1 MKLDKEQKKELRN
14 LIVAYAKKLG
24 YKARQNTIFRVKD
37 AAMVYCDFLV
47 VDSKKLVYRVNIKN
61 YDYDD
66 IFWKIMQMTSNS
78 KEPDSLRAV
87 GAFQAPTITV
97 KTGQITWKLLYRGL
111 LEKQIS
117 INEIIEYAKE
127 QLEKG
132 DDRIEICELAGSSD
146 YDLEDVMDTLYELA
160 KEEKN
165 PDDLE
170 DRKLRAARVN
180 KFLKDKNTN
189 CIDGLMGLTEL
200 WLELGCTADSP
211 HIIQGKD
218 NSISPVEY
226 YTDANYNYLY
236 EKNKHWLKDEVY
248 FLIHNGK

>member
-1 MKLDKEQKKELRN
+1 MEKNVYSKWSDEWSANKTMIKIADIKEL
-14 LIVAYAKKLG
+14 KL
-24 YKARQNTIFRVKD
+24 N
-37 AAMVYCDFLV
+37 
-47 VDSKKLVYRVNIKN
+47 
-61 YDYDD
+61 
-66 IFWKIMQMTSNS
+66 
-78 KEPDSLRAV
+78 
-87 GAFQAPTITV
+87 
-97 KTGQITWKLLYRGL
+97 ITWKLLYRGL

-117 INEIIEYAKE
+117 INEIIQYAKE

-180 KFLKDKNTN
+180 KFLKDKNAN

-248 FLIHNGK
+248 FLIHNEK

>member
-1 MKLDKEQKKELRN
+1 MEKNVYSKWSDEWSANKTMIKIADIKEL
-14 LIVAYAKKLG
+14 KL
-24 YKARQNTIFRVKD
+24 N
-37 AAMVYCDFLV
+37 
-47 VDSKKLVYRVNIKN
+47 
-61 YDYDD
+61 
-66 IFWKIMQMTSNS
+66 
-78 KEPDSLRAV
+78 
-87 GAFQAPTITV
+87 
-97 KTGQITWKLLYRGL
+97 ITWKLLYRGL

-117 INEIIEYAKE
+117 INEIIQYAKE

-160 KEEKN
+160 REEKN

-200 WLELGCTADSP
+200 WLELGYTADSP

-218 NSISPVEY
+218 NSISPMEY

-248 FLIHNGK
+248 FLIHNEK

>member
-1 MKLDKEQKKELRN
+1 MIKIADIKEL
-14 LIVAYAKKLG
+14 KL
-24 YKARQNTIFRVKD
+24 N
-37 AAMVYCDFLV
+37 
-47 VDSKKLVYRVNIKN
+47 
-61 YDYDD
+61 
-66 IFWKIMQMTSNS
+66 
-78 KEPDSLRAV
+78 
-87 GAFQAPTITV
+87 
-97 KTGQITWKLLYRGL
+97 ITWKLLYRGL

-200 WLELGCTADSP
+200 WLELGYTADSP
-211 HIIQGKD
+211 HIIYG
-218 NSISPVEY
+218 
-226 YTDANYNYLY
+226 
-236 EKNKHWLKDEVY
+236 
-248 FLIHNGK
+248 FLIKLIYTYIYCKPSAPQKCRSCTRILFFIMYQKIYSKNRRYGWR

>member
-1 MKLDKEQKKELRN
+1 MIKIADIKEL
-14 LIVAYAKKLG
+14 KL
-24 YKARQNTIFRVKD
+24 N
-37 AAMVYCDFLV
+37 
-47 VDSKKLVYRVNIKN
+47 
-61 YDYDD
+61 
-66 IFWKIMQMTSNS
+66 
-78 KEPDSLRAV
+78 
-87 GAFQAPTITV
+87 
-97 KTGQITWKLLYRGL
+97 ITWKLLYRGL

-117 INEIIEYAKE
+117 INEIIQYAKE

-170 DRKLRAARVN
+170 DRK
-180 KFLKDKNTN
+180 
-189 CIDGLMGLTEL
+189 LMGLTEL

-248 FLIHNGK
+248 FLIHNEK

>member
-1 MKLDKEQKKELRN
+1 MIELKVKAVSP
-14 LIVAYAKKLG
+14 LMGTKFPLPAYATAG
-24 YKARQNTIFRVKD
+24 A
-37 AAMVYCDFLV
+37 AAMDLCACMEEPVTLAPGGRQGIPTGIAIALPGPEYVALV
-47 VDSKKLVYRVNIKN
+47 CSRSG
-61 YDYDD
+61 
-66 IFWKIMQMTSNS
+66 M
-78 KEPDSLRAV
+78 
-87 GAFQAPTITV
+87 
-97 KTGQITWKLLYRGL
+97 
-111 LEKQIS
+111 
-117 INEIIEYAKE
+117 KE

-200 WLELGCTADSP
+200 WLELGYTADSP

-218 NSISPVEY
+218 NSISPMEY

-248 FLIHNGK
+248 FLIHNEK